1 MSEKELSVTSIE
13 DAKQKVSDITVF
25 GDGDTFALLCKASS
39 KEQGWMKSTKVCNV
53 DSGCIVQVSTQQ
65 KNPDGSYSLAEAV
78 TFVPNVRIDT
88 DAEPRKLVPWYE
100 KLQAQATRLGE
111 CIPEPDI
118 EYERR
123 QYLEFLIQLQSVG
136 HDCHVEINE
145 QLAYLKNKLK
155 LN

>member
-78 TFVPNVRIDT
+78 TFVPNVKLDT
-88 DAEPRKLVPWYE
+88 ESEPRKLVPMYGNA
-100 KLQAQATRLGE
+100 KVLNDCAV
-111 CIPEPDI
+111 EPDHDW
-118 EYERR
+118 EHRR
-123 QYLEFLIQLQSVG
+123 YLELLIELQRSG
-136 HDCHVEINE
+136 HDCHVEIND
-145 QLAYLKNKLK
+145 QLMYFKNRLK
-155 LN
+155 